1 MSKKNEKNGF
11 TRNYIGK
18 GTQVK
23 DLDILK
29 VTVELDTALEY
40 SHEYKGKKYLSFEVA
55 RMKQPDEFGKT
66 HTCYVN
72 VKNKAD

>member
-1 MSKKNEKNGF
+1 MTKKNEKNGF

-18 GTQVK
+18 GTKLK
-23 DLDILK
+23 DFDILK

-40 SHEYKGKKYLSFEVA
+40 SHEYNGKKYLSFEVA